1 MILFVGTIGILIPG
15 VQPVVL
21 AALLAEQHIT
31 LMQLGHAA
39 SVELLSMGLAAA
51 LAAAFLP
58 PRRLPAIALITSLV
72 LAAGNWLTP
81 FAMGEMVTAVRAL
94 TGFTAGIFIWVA
106 ALMLPRSA
114 APGRSAG
121 LYLTVPTRTP
131 LLF

>member
-51 LAAAFLP
+51 LGAAFLP

-72 LAAGNWLTP
+72 LAAGNCLTP
-81 FAMGEMVTAVRAL
+81 FAMGEMVTAVRAP
-94 TGFTAGIFIWVA
+94 TGFTRGLLVLGAPWVRA
-106 ALMLPRSA
+106 ASA
-114 APGRSAG
+114 RPARRAC
-121 LYLTVPTRTP
+121 LYLHVPTLK
-131 LLF
+131 LL

>member
-31 LMQLGHAA
+31 LTQLGHAA

-51 LAAAFLP
+51 FAAAFLP

-72 LAAGNWLTP
+72 LAGGKRLAPLPLGRVGSAG
-81 FAMGEMVTAVRAL
+81 R
-94 TGFTAGIFIWVA
+94 
-106 ALMLPRSA
+106 A
-114 APGRSAG
+114 APRLARCYC
-121 LYLTVPTRTP
+121 L
-131 LLF
+131 

>member
-31 LMQLGHAA
+31 LAQLGHAA
-39 SVELLSMGLAAA
+39 SVELLSMGLAAS

-72 LAAGNWLTP
+72 LAGGNSATP
-81 FAMGEMVTAVRAL
+81 FAIGEMGTAVRA
-94 TGFTAGIFIWVA
+94 V
-106 ALMLPRSA
+106 PRS
-114 APGRSAG
+114 
-121 LYLTVPTRTP
+121 TRGP
-131 LLF
+131 

>member
-31 LMQLGHAA
+31 LTQLGHAA

-51 LAAAFLP
+51 FAAAFLP

-72 LAAGNWLTP
+72 LAAGNWLPP
-81 FAMGEMVTAVRAL
+81 FAMGGMVSAPRAL
-94 TGFTAGIFIWVA
+94 PGFTRGLPNRGA
-106 ALMLPRSA
+106 ARQIAASA
-114 APGRSAG
+114 
-121 LYLTVPTRTP
+121 
-131 LLF
+131 